1 MQARLQE
8 NARTPYWIES
18 LHKNTS
24 SHSIPSDTTV
34 EVFPGAARSSKSLQ
48 RGGLLPVL
56 LPDVLTVEPRSK
68 ASFERNRLEVTNV
81 ANSTAGGSLSDNLEE
96 FTVAGL
102 SVGFAAFASTHLQS

>member
-81 ANSTAGGSLSDNLEE
+81 ANLGPIGSARHRFTAFGKCEIVRMSIE
-96 FTVAGL
+96 
-102 SVGFAAFASTHLQS
+102 